1 MPRKVLSPPV
11 DQYHRPIMRALATA
25 ILVLSAA
32 SLCFSQED
40 SLSRAMRVSSVEA
53 LLMQDS
59 STSAASGQRTEL
71 SNGAALDV
79 REATGTITILTAED
93 IKASGART
101 LEEALALVP
110 GVVIGRDVDDMSG
123 LFIRGQWAHEGKC
136 LFMLNG
142 MPLNESSFGTFAL
155 GVRIP
160 MANISRIEVIN
171 GSGSLLYGGFAAL
184 GVINII
190 TKDVADLEGTEFIA
204 NQSYSNGASAFRQLQ
219 LYGSHRASAE
229 TELSYGVDLTLANR
243 SNAIGNDHT
252 DTPIHYG
259 DSTFTNSMSGYFS
272 LHRRRFRGQFYTS
285 STSSQVS
292 DRTYDVEMR
301 TVMLQG
307 DQTVMQNSHAR
318 IALTG
323 SYRFQLPWNV
333 QNDSSW
339 LYTAINTLDQRAS
352 LGADLIWTPGPKWI
366 VRSRISGFRDQ
377 SRFLNHTEG
386 NAFNATGTERL
397 VAMDAAW
404 ANEITTKRTWGQLTA
419 GSRVEYNTLAELLFA
434 PRIAYVGLFGP
445 LHFKLQ
451 AAKAFKTPTF
461 QNIDLAVNTGGLTT
475 ESARTYEAEIGFR
488 SNGRW
493 DLSMVA
499 FRSELHAPIVYV
511 YTEATGDSYI
521 NRTRSAS
528 DGIELRLRY
537 TGGALQLFGSY
548 GHYTADTAWTDLPEI
563 ELQQGGDKAF
573 LGAPRRKATLNG
585 LLKLGT
591 QLDFRAAGI
600 WQSEAYSYAFRDAS
614 ETDLDLQLHPAT
626 LRLDLGIGY
635 RTRLV
640 EGLTIVAGCRNILD
654 QRLEL
659 LSAYNN
665 GLTAF
670 PLNGREWTLQIN
682 YRFPF

>member
-1 MPRKVLSPPV
+1 
-11 DQYHRPIMRALATA
+11 MRALASYILALSTA
-25 ILVLSAA
+25 T
-32 SLCFSQED
+32 LCFSQED
-40 SLSRAMRVSSVEA
+40 SLSGLMRVSTVEA
-53 LLMQDS
+53 LLVQDS
-59 STSAASGQRTEL
+59 TIGKSSGQRTEL
-71 SNGAALDV
+71 ANGAALDV
-79 REATGTITILTAED
+79 REATGTITILTADD

-101 LEEALALVP
+101 LEEALNLVP
-110 GVVIGRDVDDMSG
+110 GLSIGRDVDDLTG

-155 GVRIP
+155 GVRVP

-171 GSGSLLYGGFAAL
+171 GSGSLLHGGFAAL

-190 TKDVADLEGTEFIA
+190 TKDVADLEGTEFVA
-204 NQSYSNGASAFRQLQ
+204 SQSFSNGASALRQIQ

-243 SNAIGNDHT
+243 SNAVSSSSDG
-252 DTPIHYG
+252 TPIHYG

-272 LHRRRFRGQFYTS
+272 LHRRRFKGQFYTS
-285 STSSQVS
+285 STNNQVS

-307 DQTVMQNSHAR
+307 DQTLMQNSTAR

-333 QNDSSW
+333 QNDSTW

-352 LGADLIWTPGPKWI
+352 LGADLIWTPSPKWT
-366 VRSRISGFRDQ
+366 VRSRVSAFRDQ

-386 NAFNATGTERL
+386 NAFNATGTDRL
-397 VAMDAAW
+397 VALDAAW
-404 ANEITTKRTWGQLTA
+404 ANEVTTKRTWGQLTA

-461 QNIDLAVNTGGLTT
+461 QNIDLAVNTGGLRT

-488 SNGRW
+488 SQSRW
-493 DLSMVA
+493 DLSIVA

-511 YTEATGDSYI
+511 YTEASGDSYI

-528 DGIELRLRY
+528 DGAELRLRY
-537 TGGALQLFGSY
+537 TSGALQLFGSY
-548 GHYTADTAWTDLPEI
+548 GRYTADTAWTDLPEI
-563 ELQQGGDKAF
+563 ELPQGTDKAF
-573 LGAPRRKATLNG
+573 LGAPHQKATLTG
-585 LLKLGT
+585 LLKIGT
-591 QLDFRAAGI
+591 QLDLRAAGI
-600 WQSEAYSYAFRDAS
+600 WQSEACSYAFRDDS

-626 LRLDLGIGY
+626 LRLDMGIGY
-635 RTRLV
+635 RSRLV
-640 EGLTIVAGCRNILD
+640 EGLTLVAGCRNILD

-665 GLTAF
+665 GLAAF